1 MNSLSLQMTLLRRL
15 TYAGNGVGV
24 GLCCAK
30 EVA

>member
-15 TYAGNGVGV
+15 TYVGDGMGV
-24 GLCCAK
+24 GLYCIK